1 MEILTY
7 ENEEISYEMIRK
19 RIKNI
24 YIHIKEAKVIVTIP
38 YKMEKKKAI
47 SVVEEKKKW
56 IFEKVRKQK
65 QNPKEEKMTEK
76 ELEKLKQ
83 IVQEKV
89 PFYAEKIG
97 EYPSKVRIRDLNYAW
112 GSCSAKRNI
121 SINEKLAK
129 YSKEKIEYVVLHEL
143 CHLKYMN
150 HSKKFWSLVEENM
163 PYYKNIRKELKNG
176 VR

>member
-1 MEILTY
+1 MEILIY
-7 ENEEISYEMIRK
+7 KNEQISYEMIRK

-38 YKMEKKKAI
+38 YKMEKEKAI

-56 IFEKVRKQK
+56 IFDRVRKQK
-65 QNPKEEKMTEK
+65 QNLKEEKMTEK
-76 ELEKLKQ
+76 ELEILKQ

-97 EYPSKVRIRDLNYAW
+97 EHPNKVRIRDLNYAW
-112 GSCSAKRNI
+112 GSCSAKKNI

-129 YSKEKIEYVVLHEL
+129 YSEREIEYVILHEL
-143 CHLKYMN
+143 CHLKHMN
-150 HSKKFWSLVEENM
+150 HSKQFWNLVEECM
-163 PYYKNIRKELKNG
+163 PDYKSIRKEL
-176 VR
+176 R

>member
-1 MEILTY
+1 MEILIY
-7 ENEEISYEMIRK
+7 KNEQISYEMIRK

-38 YKMEKKKAI
+38 YKMEKEKAI

-56 IFEKVRKQK
+56 IFDRVRKQK
-65 QNPKEEKMTEK
+65 QNLKEEKMTEK
-76 ELEKLKQ
+76 ELEILKQ

-97 EYPSKVRIRDLNYAW
+97 EYPNKVRIKDLNYAW
-112 GSCSAKRNI
+112 GSCSTKRNV

-129 YSKEKIEYVVLHEL
+129 HSEKEIEYVILHEL
-143 CHLKYMN
+143 CHLKHMN
-150 HSKKFWSLVEENM
+150 HSKQFWNLVEEYM
-163 PYYKNIRKELKNG
+163 PDYKSIRKELK
-176 VR
+176 

>member
-1 MEILTY
+1 MEILIY
-7 ENEEISYEMIRK
+7 KNEQISYEMIRK

-38 YKMEKKKAI
+38 YKMEKEKAI

-56 IFEKVRKQK
+56 IFDRVRKQK
-65 QNPKEEKMTEK
+65 QNLKEEKMTEK
-76 ELEKLKQ
+76 ELEILKQ

-97 EYPSKVRIRDLNYAW
+97 EYPNKVRIKDLNYAW
-112 GSCSAKRNI
+112 GSCSTKRNI

-129 YSKEKIEYVVLHEL
+129 HSEKEIEYVILHEL
-143 CHLKYMN
+143 CHLKHMN
-150 HSKKFWSLVEENM
+150 HSKQFWNLVEENM
-163 PYYKNIRKELKNG
+163 PDYKSIRKELK
-176 VR
+176 

>member
-1 MEILTY
+1 METLSY
-7 ENEEISYEMIRK
+7 KNEQISYEMIRK

-38 YKMEKKKAI
+38 YKMEKEKAI

-56 IFEKVRKQK
+56 IFDRVRKQK
-65 QNPKEEKMTEK
+65 QNLKEEKMTEK
-76 ELEKLKQ
+76 ELEILKQ

-97 EYPSKVRIRDLNYAW
+97 EHPNKVRIRDLNYAW
-112 GSCSAKRNI
+112 GSCSAKKNI

-129 YSKEKIEYVVLHEL
+129 YSEREIEYVILHEL
-143 CHLKYMN
+143 CHLKHMN
-150 HSKKFWSLVEENM
+150 HSKQFWSLVEENM
-163 PYYKNIRKELKNG
+163 PDYKSIRKELK
-176 VR
+176 

>member
-1 MEILTY
+1 METLSY
-7 ENEEISYEMIRK
+7 KNEQISYEMIRK

-38 YKMEKKKAI
+38 YKMEKGKAI

-56 IFEKVRKQK
+56 IFDRVRKQK

-76 ELEKLKQ
+76 ELEILKQ

-97 EYPSKVRIRDLNYAW
+97 EHPNKVRIRDLNYAW
-112 GSCSAKRNI
+112 GSCSAKKNI

-129 YSKEKIEYVVLHEL
+129 YSEREIEYVILHEL
-143 CHLKYMN
+143 CHLKHMN
-150 HSKKFWSLVEENM
+150 HSKQFWNLVEEYM
-163 PYYKNIRKELKNG
+163 PDYKSIRKELK
-176 VR
+176 

>member
-1 MEILTY
+1 MEILICK
-7 ENEEISYEMIRK
+7 NEQISYEMIRK

-38 YKMEKKKAI
+38 YKMEKEKAI

-56 IFEKVRKQK
+56 IFDRVRKQK
-65 QNPKEEKMTEK
+65 QNLKEEKMTEK
-76 ELEKLKQ
+76 ELEILKQ

-97 EYPSKVRIRDLNYAW
+97 EHPNKVRIRDLNYAW
-112 GSCSAKRNI
+112 GSCSAKKNI

-129 YSKEKIEYVVLHEL
+129 YSEREIEYVILHEL
-143 CHLKYMN
+143 CHLKHMN
-150 HSKKFWSLVEENM
+150 HSKQFWNLVEEYM
-163 PYYKNIRKELKNG
+163 PDYKSIRKELK
-176 VR
+176 

>member
-1 MEILTY
+1 MEILIY
-7 ENEEISYEMIRK
+7 KNEQISYEMIRK

-38 YKMEKKKAI
+38 YKMEKEKAI

-56 IFEKVRKQK
+56 IFDRVRKQK
-65 QNPKEEKMTEK
+65 QNLKEEKMTEK
-76 ELEKLKQ
+76 ELEILKQ

-97 EYPSKVRIRDLNYAW
+97 EHPNKVRIRDLNYAW
-112 GSCSAKRNI
+112 GSCSTKRNI

-129 YSKEKIEYVVLHEL
+129 HSEKEIEYVILHEL
-143 CHLKYMN
+143 CHLKHMN
-150 HSKKFWSLVEENM
+150 HSKQFWNLVEENM
-163 PYYKNIRKELKNG
+163 PDYKSIRKELK
-176 VR
+176 

>member
-1 MEILTY
+1 METLSY
-7 ENEEISYEMIRK
+7 KNEQISYEMIRK

-38 YKMEKKKAI
+38 YKMEKEKAI

-56 IFEKVRKQK
+56 IFDRVRKQK

-76 ELEKLKQ
+76 ELEILKQ

-89 PFYAEKIG
+89 PYYAEKIG
-97 EYPSKVRIRDLNYAW
+97 EYPNKVRIRDLNYAW
-112 GSCSAKRNI
+112 GSCSAKKNI

-129 YSKEKIEYVVLHEL
+129 YSEREIEYVILHEL
-143 CHLKYMN
+143 CHLKHMN
-150 HSKKFWSLVEENM
+150 HSKQFWNLVEEYM
-163 PYYKNIRKELKNG
+163 PDYKSIRKELK
-176 VR
+176 